1 MAVATGTALLAGS
14 ALAAGAQAY
23 GANQAA
29 NAMRRGSRRAR
40 EAQAE
45 ALRQQRETLDP
56 YLQGG
61 QTSQNELLRL
71 LGIGGDPSSAGYG
84 SMAQPF
90 GMAQFE
96 ADPGY
101 QFRLDEGMKALERSA
116 AARGGLLSGGFL
128 RGATRYGQGVAA
140 QEYQNAFNRYQAERQ
155 ARLAPLFEL
164 YGQGAKLAN
173 ALAGY
178 QGDYGQGA
186 AGTYMNAANARA
198 SNYLER
204 AGALGG
210 FFGRGAQLYGQL
222 NTPPF
227 TPGTQVPDLGEY
239 RLPGITGPLGG

>member
-1 MAVATGTALLAGS
+1 MGATTALVAAS
-14 ALAAGAQAY
+14 ALSAGAQAY

-45 ALRQQRETLDP
+45 ALRQQRETMAP

-61 QTSQNELLRL
+61 QVSQNELLRL
-71 LGIGGDPSSAGYG
+71 LGIGGDASTAGYG

-90 GMAQFE
+90 GMDQFM

-128 RGATRYGQGVAA
+128 RGATRYGQGMAS

-164 YGQGAKLAN
+164 YGQGARSAN

-186 AGTYMNAANARA
+186 SRTYMDAADARA
-198 SNYLER
+198 SNYLTR
-204 AGALGG
+204 AGALGNFLG
-210 FFGRGAQLYGQL
+210 QGAQLYGQMG
-222 NTPPF
+222 TPPF
-227 TPGTQVPDLGEY
+227 SPGTQVPNIGEY

>member
-1 MAVATGTALLAGS
+1 MGVATAAAIAS
-14 ALAAGAQAY
+14 AGAQLY
-23 GANQAA
+23 GAKKAA
-29 NAMRRGSRRAR
+29 DAQRAGSRRAR

-45 ALRQQRETLDP
+45 MLRQQREVLAP

-61 QTSQNELLRL
+61 QTSQNELMRL
-71 LGIGGDPSSAGYG
+71 LGIGGDASTAGYG

-90 GMAQFE
+90 GMAQFQ

-101 QFRLDEGMKALERSA
+101 QFRMDEGMKALERSA

-164 YGQGAKLAN
+164 YGQGARSAN
-173 ALAGY
+173 ALAGF

-186 AGTYMNAANARA
+186 SRTYMDAADARA
-198 SNYLER
+198 SSYLTR
-204 AGALGG
+204 AGALGNFLG
-210 FFGRGAQLYGQL
+210 QGAQLYGQL
-222 NTPPF
+222 GTPPIV
-227 TPGTQVPDLGEY
+227 PGSQVPDLD
-239 RLPGITGPLGG
+239 RPILPGITGPLGG

>member
-1 MAVATGTALLAGS
+1 MGATTALVAAS
-14 ALAAGAQAY
+14 ALSAGAQAY

-45 ALRQQRETLDP
+45 ALRQQRETMAP

-61 QTSQNELLRL
+61 QVSQNELLRL
-71 LGIGGDPSSAGYG
+71 LGIGGDASTAGYG

-90 GMAQFE
+90 GMDQFM

-128 RGATRYGQGVAA
+128 RGATRYGQGMAS

-164 YGQGAKLAN
+164 YGQGARSAN

-178 QGDYGQGA
+178 QGEYGQGA
-186 AGTYMNAANARA
+186 ARTYMDAADARA
-198 SNYLER
+198 SNYLTR
-204 AGALGG
+204 AGALGNL
-210 FFGRGAQLYGQL
+210 FGAGAKYFGGTSGNQFDPGLAEQQVREAWSQYG
-222 NTPPF
+222 P
-227 TPGTQVPDLGEY
+227 
-239 RLPGITGPLGG
+239 